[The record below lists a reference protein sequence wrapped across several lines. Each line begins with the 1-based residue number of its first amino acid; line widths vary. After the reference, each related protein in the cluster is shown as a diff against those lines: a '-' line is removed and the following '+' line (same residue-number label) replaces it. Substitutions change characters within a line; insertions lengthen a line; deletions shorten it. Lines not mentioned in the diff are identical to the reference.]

1 MAGMV
6 LTYRGRKDGCLPR
19 KEESV
24 DVSEREYARLEGAP
38 VDGTGESEAAGDP
51 GPVNVVSDEV
61 EVATE
66 EELRRV
72 IEQEGKVL
80 EPEIAVAEHEGA
92 PPPPGEE
99 GGTTRGYSVDHPTNF
114 NWRPD
119 VAQLVSRIQR
129 QFPNQTY
136 ANTYSWHPPYS
147 PPAITR
153 RYDAVS
159 VDFWGGGLSN
169 GRYVGYRGKPI
180 GTALG
185 HRVWQALWNDPH
197 APNISWIIWNGRMWI
212 RGRGWSAAPWGPADS
227 DAGHYEH
234 IHVSYV

>member
-1 MAGMV
+1 M
-6 LTYRGRKDGCLPR
+6 
-19 KEESV
+19 
-24 DVSEREYARLEGAP
+24 DVSEREYAQLEGAP
-38 VDGTGESEAAGDP
+38 VDGTDEPDAADAS
-51 GPVNVVSDEV
+51 GPINVVTDEV

-80 EPEIAVAEHEGA
+80 EPEIAVAKHEDA

-99 GGTTRGYSVDHPTNF
+99 ETRTRGYIQDHPTHF

-147 PPAITR
+147 PPAITM

-159 VDFWGGGLSN
+159 VDFWGGGVSN

-180 GTALG
+180 GTSLG
-185 HRVWQALWNDPH
+185 QQVFNALWNDPQ

-212 RGRGWSAAPWGPADS
+212 RGRGWSPSPWGPADS

-234 IHVSYV
+234 IHCTYL